1 MSPGRSIAAPRVEV
15 IAAATDAIAWLIT
28 RVISRKPS
36 RSSPASSSMAAARAS
51 SASSSPTTGSSGPA
65 AGSPTARRAS
75 VWNSRSRPVS
85 SVSWRCVIEGPS
97 PASTRSTGSS
107 ARRSCSAACRSSSSS
122 KPSCSSVRSS
132 SSRAARARSPSRPSK
147 RPSASKSIGTV
158 HIVTNPNPRRVVRPP
173 AYGPLVIAKVEPLTP
188 ARSLRGPFDY
198 RLAGAL
204 AEVGVG
210 SMLVVPFGPR
220 RLLGVVV
227 EVAEESELPD
237 ERLTE
242 PLAALEADLPEHL
255 VRLGLWVAHEYVS
268 TPARGL
274 ALVLPPG
281 TGTGGGRPLRP
292 KRSLRAALTPEGQG
306 LLSANGSPAPRLGPR
321 QRGALAALGEGPVG
335 AAALSRRTGCDHS
348 TLRSLERR
356 GLIRLERATEPPRRP
371 RLDAVGTVA
380 RPRMLTSH
388 QRAALDVIEPRV
400 GTAGP
405 PLLLHGVTGSGKTEV
420 YLRAVAAALGRGRSA
435 IVLVPEIALTP
446 QTAGR
451 FVERFGDGV
460 AVMHSR
466 LTPRER
472 YDEWWRMRRGEARV
486 CVGPRSAVFAPFADL
501 GLVVIDEEHDASYKQ
516 EGDPRYDA
524 RTVAE
529 RRAAEEGALL
539 LAGSAT
545 PRPESASRYRS
556 LELPERVD
564 GRPLPE
570 VELLG
575 TPGAAGALHER
586 TRDALD
592 AVRRAGEKAIVLLNR
607 RGWSNFLSCRVCGRV
622 WECPHCDVTLVLHR
636 ARGEVTCHHC
646 GHREP
651 VPRACGECG
660 SVAVARH
667 GAGTEQLERE
677 LEALV
682 APLPV
687 FRLDSDV
694 AAGAGVAPVLRRFAA
709 APAGVLVGTQ
719 MVAKGHDFPEVTLG
733 VVLDADATLR
743 FPDFRAEERTFALVA
758 QLAGRSGRGAR
769 GGRVIVQAL
778 DPGARA
784 LRHAAAHDSSGFL
797 AGELER
803 RRALAYPPF
812 GHLLRVVCSSSD
824 SGPELA
830 AAEAVRGRVEAAGV
844 PALGPAPLFRR
855 QARRRAQ
862 LVVRTPERERAIEAV
877 RDAVE
882 VVANDRAHA
891 RASFAVDVDPH

>member
-1 MSPGRSIAAPRVEV
+1 M
-15 IAAATDAIAWLIT
+15 
-28 RVISRKPS
+28 
-36 RSSPASSSMAAARAS
+36 
-51 SASSSPTTGSSGPA
+51 
-65 AGSPTARRAS
+65 
-75 VWNSRSRPVS
+75 
-85 SVSWRCVIEGPS
+85 
-97 PASTRSTGSS
+97 
-107 ARRSCSAACRSSSSS
+107 
-122 KPSCSSVRSS
+122 
-132 SSRAARARSPSRPSK
+132 
-147 RPSASKSIGTV
+147 
-158 HIVTNPNPRRVVRPP
+158 
-173 AYGPLVIAKVEPLTP
+173 IAKVEPLTP

-198 RLAGAL
+198 RLAGGL
-204 AEVGVG
+204 ADVGVG

-227 EVAEESELPD
+227 ELAEESELPD
-237 ERLTE
+237 ERLSE
-242 PLAALEADLPEHL
+242 PLAALEADLPEPL

-281 TGTGGGRPLRP
+281 TGTGSARPLRP
-292 KRSLRAALTPEGQG
+292 KRSLRAALTEEGQTVLAAAG
-306 LLSANGSPAPRLGPR
+306 AGPPPRLGPR
-321 QRGALAALGEGPVG
+321 QRGALVALGAGPVG

-356 GLIRLERATEPPRRP
+356 GLIRLERAAEPPRRARVDQGVGAPAQP
-371 RLDAVGTVA
+371 RT
-380 RPRMLTSH
+380 LTPH
-388 QRAALDVIEPRV
+388 QRAALEVIEPRV
-400 GTAGP
+400 GVAGP

-466 LTPRER
+466 LSPRER

-501 GLVVIDEEHDASYKQ
+501 GLVVIDEEHDGSYKQ

-545 PRPESASRYRS
+545 PRPESMLRYRR

-564 GRPLPE
+564 GRPLPAVE
-570 VELLG
+570 VLG

-586 TRDALD
+586 TREALD
-592 AVRRAGEKAIVLLNR
+592 AVRRGGEKAIVLLNR
-607 RGWSNFLSCRVCGRV
+607 RGWSNFLSCRVCGQV

-636 ARGEVTCHHC
+636 ARDEVACHHC

-667 GAGTEQLERE
+667 GSGTEQLERE

-694 AAGAGVAPVLRRFAA
+694 AAAAGVAGVLRRFGA

-758 QLAGRSGRGAR
+758 QLAGRSGRGER

-778 DPGARA
+778 DPAARA
-784 LRHAAAHDSSGFL
+784 LRHAAAHDASGFL
-797 AGELER
+797 SGELQR
-803 RRALAYPPF
+803 REALAYPPY

-824 SGPELA
+824 PGPELA
-830 AAEAVRGRVEAAGV
+830 AAEAVRERIEAAGV

-862 LVVRTPERERAIEAV
+862 LVVRTPERERAIAAVREAV
-877 RDAVE
+877 EA
-882 VVANDRAHA
+882 VANDRAYA
-891 RASFAVDVDPH
+891 RASFAVDVDPQ